1 VSGGA
6 EAPGAIAFRRL
17 PRSDRRVV
25 VAFVGVAAV
34 VQLALIWLPALASV
48 ALSLT
53 DWNGIGGLDAI
64 RFVGLANYRALLLDA
79 PTFWSAI
86 ANNGLWLVAYL
97 GIATPIGLLL
107 AVSLDRQLRGARL
120 YQAAIYLPAVL
131 ALALV
136 GFIWQLQ
143 YSPDQGFLDAVL
155 GRTPATTIDWL
166 GDRSINRLAVLVPA
180 IWRHVGTVTVLYLA
194 GLRTIDPSLRAAAA
208 IDGAGEWQTLRHVLL
223 PALRP
228 FTTLVLVVGAIDG
241 LRSFD
246 LVYVLNGGLNGL
258 ELLATLVTATI
269 TGPASRVGMGSAIAT
284 VLLALSLPP
293 ILLLIR
299 RRARAEAT

>member
-1 VSGGA
+1 
-6 EAPGAIAFRRL
+6 
-17 PRSDRRVV
+17 VV

-34 VQLALIWLPALASV
+34 VQLALIWLPALAST

-107 AVSLDRQLRGARL
+107 AVSLDRRLRGARL